1 MYSNS
6 RARVRSIAAATALG
20 IALATGTIGASPALA
35 QPTPVSNID
44 FKKKGSVTVHKRDL
58 GNDTT
63 VDPTGNENP
72 NAPGSALE
80 GSEFVLFP
88 VTNADLTSNA
98 GFAAARALT
107 PATAELGAR
116 IAATGVS
123 GAVHTFDELP
133 VGLYLLRETTAPAG
147 YTPAADSLVF
157 VPMTNYD
164 DRTEWNYDIHVYPKN
179 SKTEVVKEVEDAGQH
194 AGDTLRYTITSDIP
208 NLAGENTTISKYVV
222 QDDLDETRL
231 ADPVISIVITD
242 GTSITQLAKGT
253 DYELEINP
261 DTLKITATF
270 TETGLKTLTDAK
282 RDNASV
288 KVVTTIDATITEIGE
303 GSGVIENEATVISN
317 NGGGGGDTTTDSN
330 EVESYFGKLRVNK
343 SGEDDVALAG
353 AVFELYECTDQDSL
367 GNGPLTVGGEK
378 FWTTNNEG
386 TFTIDALHVTDF
398 EDGKEITPD
407 QKYCLVETKA
417 PEGYELLPEPVEIN
431 FTRAAIGETSN
442 VPGDDAVTLVAEI
455 ENIKTVAP
463 ELPLTGGAGIGL
475 LAGFG
480 AAIVGAGAWVA
491 RRLNKA

>member
-6 RARVRSIAAATALG
+6 RASVRSIAAATALG

-35 QPTPVSNID
+35 QSSNID
-44 FKKKGSVTVHKRDL
+44 FTEKGSVTVHKRDL
-58 GNDTT
+58 GKDTT
-63 VDPTGNENP
+63 DDPTGNENP
-72 NAPGSALE
+72 DAPGSALE

-107 PATAELGAR
+107 PATAELGAG
-116 IAATGVS
+116 ITAASVS

-133 VGLYLLRETTAPAG
+133 VGLYLLRETVAPAS

-164 DRTEWNYDIHVYPKN
+164 DRTEWNYDVHVYPKN

-208 NLAGENTTISKYVV
+208 NLAGENTTISEYEV
-222 QDDLDETRL
+222 QDNLDETRL
-231 ADPVISIVITD
+231 AAPVVSISITD
-242 GTSITQLAKGT
+242 GVNTTLLAEVT
-253 DYELEINP
+253 DYELVEINP
-261 DTLKITATF
+261 DTLEITATF
-270 TETGLKTLTDAK
+270 TETGLMKLTDAK

-303 GSGVIENEATVISN
+303 GFGVIKNEATVISN
-317 NGGGGGDTTTDSN
+317 NGGGGGKTTTKSN
-330 EVESYFGKLRVNK
+330 DVESYFGKLRVNK

-367 GNGPLTVGGEK
+367 GTGPLTVGSEK

-407 QKYCLVETKA
+407 QKYCLVETVA
-417 PEGYELLPEPVEIN
+417 PEGYELLPKPVEIN
-431 FTRAAIGETSN
+431 FTRAAIEETSN